1 MLPGP
6 IFNVELL
13 TSARRARYFLV
24 RAAYAAVL
32 LVLAL
37 VFLHPVRW
45 IGVEHNNAR
54 RWIEF
59 GGASIQPAARRPAAR
74 R

>member
-13 TSARRARYFLV
+13 TIARRARYFLV

-32 LVLAL
+32 LA
-37 VFLHPVRW
+37 HS
-45 IGVEHNNAR
+45 G
-54 RWIEF
+54 
-59 GGASIQPAARRPAAR
+59 
-74 R
+74 